1 MIVQELKYEAE
12 LVRVAPELDGD
23 SIVQRYVSRN
33 CSYTFSVHMY
43 TQEFTC
49 IANLCMSTTRKTW
62 VPVIVSMT
70 RANDRCVSYVL
81 FAIIMLDII
90 MHHGLVKG

>member
-1 MIVQELKYEAE
+1 M
-12 LVRVAPELDGD
+12 RVAPELDGD
-23 SIVQRYVSRN
+23 SIVRRYVLYHAIA
-33 CSYTFSVHMY
+33 SYTFSVHMY
-43 TQEFTC
+43 TQECTC

-81 FAIIMLDII
+81 FAIIMLDIM